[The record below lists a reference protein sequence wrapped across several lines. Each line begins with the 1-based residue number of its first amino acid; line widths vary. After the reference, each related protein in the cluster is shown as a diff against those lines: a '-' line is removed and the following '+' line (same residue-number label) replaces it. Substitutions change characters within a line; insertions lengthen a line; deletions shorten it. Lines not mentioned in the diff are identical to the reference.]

1 MSFLCKCNE
10 IELMFSNLAQLFS
23 DILVVKTE
31 NPGAMTWLSEELDI
45 LETIGLKA
53 KRIPVNH
60 KTLISKM
67 Y

>member
-1 MSFLCKCNE
+1 
-10 IELMFSNLAQLFS
+10 MFSDNVQKFS

-31 NPGAMTWLSEELDI
+31 NPCTTTWLSNELDI
-45 LETIGLKA
+45 IETIGLQA
-53 KRIPVNH
+53 KRIPVNQ